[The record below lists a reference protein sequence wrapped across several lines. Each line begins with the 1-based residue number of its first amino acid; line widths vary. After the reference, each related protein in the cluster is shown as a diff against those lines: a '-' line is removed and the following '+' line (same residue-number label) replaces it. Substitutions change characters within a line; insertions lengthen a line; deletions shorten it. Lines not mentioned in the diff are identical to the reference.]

1 MSWLRGC
8 IASLIPVLGALVLF
22 AITLIQ
28 QGTITRLKADNDQL
42 VRERDVARLQLQNQQ
57 RALALFNQLSK
68 ASIDEKN
75 ANQRHLEQE
84 RQQVRTAL
92 ADVDAARMP
101 VPAAVADRVRHAVDA
116 IRADSAAADAR

>member
-1 MSWLRGC
+1 MAWAKAHGV
-8 IASLIPVLGALVLF
+8 SLMLLMAVLVLV
-22 AITLIQ
+22 AINAVQ
-28 QGTITRLKADNDQL
+28 RADMAHLQAENAER
-42 VRERDVARLQLQNQQ
+42 VRERDIARLQLQNQQ

-84 RQQVRTAL
+84 RQQVRNGL
-92 ADVDAARMP
+92 ADVDAARVP

>member
-1 MSWLRGC
+1 MAWVKAHGV
-8 IASLIPVLGALVLF
+8 SLLLLMVVLVLV
-22 AITLIQ
+22 AINAVQ
-28 QGTITRLKADNDQL
+28 RADMAHLQAENAER
-42 VRERDVARLQLQNQQ
+42 VRERDVARLQWQNQQ

-92 ADVDAARMP
+92 ADVDAARVP
-101 VPAAVADRVRHAVDA
+101 VPAAVADRVRSAVDA
-116 IRADSAAADAR
+116 LRADSTAADAR

>member
-1 MSWLRGC
+1 MSWLRGG

-22 AITLIQ
+22 AITQIQ
-28 QGTITRLKADNDQL
+28 QGAITRLKADNDQL

-92 ADVDAARMP
+92 ADVDAARVP
-101 VPAAVADRVRHAVDA
+101 VPAAVADRVRHAIDA
-116 IRADSAAADAR
+116 IRADSAATDAR